1 MIKEFP
7 QGGRQE
13 QLRRRDMLLSAQE
26 LQGYAIHARDGD
38 LGKVRTFYF
47 DEEEWCIHSMVAD
60 TASWFSG
67 KYVLLPTDV
76 LGQPDLLEQRLSVDL
91 TQEEVRNSPE
101 VPKHTAASGYEGTT
115 MRTYAGS
122 NVYWSTDP
130 FVLSSVA
137 ARPASM
143 PIPAAPAAVDTAPR
157 PADMQGRGG
166 VLHSTRDI
174 MNYYIQATD
183 GQIGHVEDFV
193 IDTATWHIRYMVV
206 DTRNWWPGKKV
217 LVSPLWI
224 DHIDW
229 DTTQVTVNL
238 SRERIKSS
246 PEYDVSVPLDRS
258 YETRLFDHYSRP
270 KYWSDDH
277 SV

>member
-1 MIKEFP
+1 
-7 QGGRQE
+7 
-13 QLRRRDMLLSAQE
+13 MLLSAQE

-47 DEEEWCIHSMVAD
+47 DENEWCIHSMVVD
-60 TASWFSG
+60 TGSWFSG
-67 KYVLLPTDV
+67 KHVLLLVDV
-76 LGQPDLLEQRLSVDL
+76 LGQPDLQRQRLSVDL

-101 VPKHTAASGYEGTT
+101 VPKNTAASGYEGTA
-115 MRTYAGS
+115 MRTYAGG

-130 FVLSSVA
+130 FVLHSVA
-137 ARPASM
+137 ARPAST
-143 PIPAAPAAVDTAPR
+143 PIPAAPIAVDSAPR
-157 PADMQGRGG
+157 PADMQGSGG
-166 VLHSTRDI
+166 LLRSTRDI
-174 MNYYIQATD
+174 MSYYIQATD

-193 IDTATWHIRYMVV
+193 IDTAAWHIRYMVV

-224 DHIDW
+224 DLIDW
-229 DTTQVTVNL
+229 DAMQVTVNL
-238 SRERIKSS
+238 SRDRIKNS
-246 PEYDVSVPLDRS
+246 PEYDASVPLDRA

-270 KYWSDDH
+270 TYWSDDH

>member
-1 MIKEFP
+1 
-7 QGGRQE
+7 
-13 QLRRRDMLLSAQE
+13 
-26 LQGYAIHARDGD
+26 
-38 LGKVRTFYF
+38 
-47 DEEEWCIHSMVAD
+47 
-60 TASWFSG
+60 
-67 KYVLLPTDV
+67 
-76 LGQPDLLEQRLSVDL
+76 
-91 TQEEVRNSPE
+91 
-101 VPKHTAASGYEGTT
+101 
-115 MRTYAGS
+115 
-122 NVYWSTDP
+122 
-130 FVLSSVA
+130 
-137 ARPASM
+137 
-143 PIPAAPAAVDTAPR
+143 
-157 PADMQGRGG
+157 MQGRGG

-258 YETRLFDHYSRP
+258 YETRLFDHYGRP
-270 KYWSDDH
+270 KYWSDDR